1 MNDLNINMK
10 TLITTSKIFKNITI
24 LIIFTLLNVNVSFC
38 EDNKNVLFT
47 NELIGKQ
54 LDTKVFKLQNGMKHT
69 SFRVD
74 GGFKTSINK
83 YGTYECAVNII
94 NNKNDKLEK
103 SDYICEFKDQDQLK
117 YWVVGKRLEG
127 SEQDI
132 AAGKY
137 QIIDGEGFW
146 RKYIGVECLYGIE
159 YVDKFYFSTQ
169 KCNR

>member
-1 MNDLNINMK
+1 MK
-10 TLITTSKIFKNITI
+10 MLILHSSFPKIFFLFIALVLISKISLCN
-24 LIIFTLLNVNVSFC
+24 
-38 EDNKNVLFT
+38 ENKQIQFS

-54 LDTKVFKLQNGMKHT
+54 IDTKTFKLQNGMKYT

-83 YGTYECAVNII
+83 YGTYECSVNII
-94 NNKNDKLEK
+94 NNQNDKLVK
-103 SDYICEFKDQDQLK
+103 SDYICEFKDQDKLRF
-117 YWVVGKRLEG
+117 WSIGKRLEG

-146 RKYIGVECLYGIE
+146 KKYIGVECLYGIE
-159 YVDKFYFSTQ
+159 YVDKFYFSSQ
-169 KCNR
+169 NCKN

>member
-1 MNDLNINMK
+1 MK
-10 TLITTSKIFKNITI
+10 ILILHSSFLKLCYFFIALVLISKISLCN
-24 LIIFTLLNVNVSFC
+24 
-38 EDNKNVLFT
+38 ENKQIQFS

-54 LDTKVFKLQNGMKHT
+54 IDTKTFKLQNGMKYT

-83 YGTYECAVNII
+83 YGTYECSVNII
-94 NNKNDKLEK
+94 NNQNNKLVK
-103 SDYICEFKDQDQLK
+103 SDYICEFKDQDKLRF
-117 YWVVGKRLEG
+117 WSIGKRLEG

-146 RKYIGVECLYGIE
+146 KKYIGVECLYGIE
-159 YVDKFYFSTQ
+159 YVDKFYFSSQ
-169 KCNR
+169 NCKFQGE

>member
-1 MNDLNINMK
+1 MK
-10 TLITTSKIFKNITI
+10 ILILYVSVLKQCFFLISLVLISKISLCNENKKI
-24 LIIFTLLNVNVSFC
+24 LFS
-38 EDNKNVLFT
+38 

-54 LDTKVFKLQNGMKHT
+54 IDTKTFKLQNGTKYT

-83 YGTYECAVNII
+83 YGTYECSVNII
-94 NNKNDKLEK
+94 NNQNNKLVK
-103 SDYICEFKDQDQLK
+103 SDYICEFKDQDKLRF
-117 YWVVGKRLEG
+117 WSIGKRLEG

-146 RKYIGVECLYGIE
+146 KHYIGVECLYGIE
-159 YVDKFYFSTQ
+159 YVDKFYFSSQ
-169 KCNR
+169 NCKN

>member
-1 MNDLNINMK
+1 M
-10 TLITTSKIFKNITI
+10 LILHSSFPKIFFLFIALVLISKISLCN
-24 LIIFTLLNVNVSFC
+24 
-38 EDNKNVLFT
+38 ENKQIQFS

-54 LDTKVFKLQNGMKHT
+54 IYTKTFKLQNGMKYT

-83 YGTYECAVNII
+83 YGTYECSVNII
-94 NNKNDKLEK
+94 NNQNNKLVK
-103 SDYICEFKDQDQLK
+103 SDYICEFKDQDKLRF
-117 YWVVGKRLEG
+117 WSIGKRLEG

-146 RKYIGVECLYGIE
+146 KKYIGVECLYGIE
-159 YVDKFYFSTQ
+159 YVDKFYFSSQ
-169 KCNR
+169 NCKFPSE

>member
-1 MNDLNINMK
+1 MK
-10 TLITTSKIFKNITI
+10 MLILHSSFPKIFFLFIALVLISKISLCN
-24 LIIFTLLNVNVSFC
+24 
-38 EDNKNVLFT
+38 ENKQIQFS

-54 LDTKVFKLQNGMKHT
+54 IYTKTFKLQNGMKYT

-83 YGTYECAVNII
+83 YGTYECSVNII
-94 NNKNDKLEK
+94 NNQNNKLVK
-103 SDYICEFKDQDQLK
+103 SDYICEFKDQDKLRF
-117 YWVVGKRLEG
+117 WSIGKRLEG

-146 RKYIGVECLYGIE
+146 KKYIGVECLYGIE
-159 YVDKFYFSTQ
+159 YVDKFYFSSQ
-169 KCNR
+169 NCKN

>member
-1 MNDLNINMK
+1 MK
-10 TLITTSKIFKNITI
+10 MLILHSSFPKIIFLFIALVLISKISLCNENKQI
-24 LIIFTLLNVNVSFC
+24 LFS
-38 EDNKNVLFT
+38 

-54 LDTKVFKLQNGMKHT
+54 IDTKTFKLQNGMKYT

-83 YGTYECAVNII
+83 YGTYECSVNII
-94 NNKNDKLEK
+94 NNQNDKLVK
-103 SDYICEFKDQDQLK
+103 SDYICEFKDQDKLRF
-117 YWVVGKRLEG
+117 WSIGKRLEG

-146 RKYIGVECLYGIE
+146 KKYVGVQCLYGIE
-159 YVDKFYFSTQ
+159 YVDKFYFSSQ
-169 KCNR
+169 NCKN

>member
-1 MNDLNINMK
+1 MK
-10 TLITTSKIFKNITI
+10 MLILHSSFPKIFFLFIALVLISKISLCNENKQI
-24 LIIFTLLNVNVSFC
+24 LFS
-38 EDNKNVLFT
+38 

-54 LDTKVFKLQNGMKHT
+54 IDTKTFKLQNGIKYT

-83 YGTYECAVNII
+83 YGTYECSVNII
-94 NNKNDKLEK
+94 NNQNDKLVK
-103 SDYICEFKDQDQLK
+103 SDYICEFKDQDKLRF
-117 YWVVGKRLEG
+117 WSIGKRLEG

-146 RKYIGVECLYGIE
+146 KKYVGVQCLYGIE
-159 YVDKFYFSTQ
+159 YVEKFYFSSQ
-169 KCNR
+169 NCKN

>member
-1 MNDLNINMK
+1 MK
-10 TLITTSKIFKNITI
+10 MLILHSSFPKIFFLFIALVLISNISLCNENKQI
-24 LIIFTLLNVNVSFC
+24 LFS
-38 EDNKNVLFT
+38 

-54 LDTKVFKLQNGMKHT
+54 IDTKTFKLQNGMKYT

-83 YGTYECAVNII
+83 YGTYECSVNII
-94 NNKNDKLEK
+94 NNQNNKLVK
-103 SDYICEFKDQDQLK
+103 SDYICEFKDQDKLRF
-117 YWVVGKRLEG
+117 WSIGKRLEG

-146 RKYIGVECLYGIE
+146 KKYIGVECLYGIE
-159 YVDKFYFSTQ
+159 YVDKFYFSSQ
-169 KCNR
+169 NCKFPSE

>member
-1 MNDLNINMK
+1 MK
-10 TLITTSKIFKNITI
+10 MLILHSSFPKIFFLFIALVLISKISLCNENKQI
-24 LIIFTLLNVNVSFC
+24 LFS
-38 EDNKNVLFT
+38 

-54 LDTKVFKLQNGMKHT
+54 IDTKTFKLQNGIKYT

-83 YGTYECAVNII
+83 YGTYECSVNII
-94 NNKNDKLEK
+94 NNQNNKLVK
-103 SDYICEFKDQDQLK
+103 SDYICEFKDQDKLRF
-117 YWVVGKRLEG
+117 WSIGKRLEG

-146 RKYIGVECLYGIE
+146 KKYVGVQCLYGIE
-159 YVDKFYFSTQ
+159 YVDKFYFSSQ
-169 KCNR
+169 NCKN

>member
-1 MNDLNINMK
+1 MK
-10 TLITTSKIFKNITI
+10 MLILHSSFPKIFFLFIALVLISKISLCN
-24 LIIFTLLNVNVSFC
+24 
-38 EDNKNVLFT
+38 ENKQIQFS

-54 LDTKVFKLQNGMKHT
+54 IDTKTFKLQNGMKYT

-83 YGTYECAVNII
+83 YGTYECSVNII
-94 NNKNDKLEK
+94 NNQNNKLVK
-103 SDYICEFKDQDQLK
+103 SDYICEFKDQDKLRF
-117 YWVVGKRLEG
+117 WSIGKRLEG

-146 RKYIGVECLYGIE
+146 KKYIGVECLYGIE
-159 YVDKFYFSTQ
+159 YVDKFYFSSQ
-169 KCNR
+169 NCKN

>member
-1 MNDLNINMK
+1 MINLNLKLTNLKLFIF
-10 TLITTSKIFKNITI
+10 LIAILSISKVLLCDENKNI
-24 LIIFTLLNVNVSFC
+24 
-38 EDNKNVLFT
+38 LFS
-47 NELIGKQ
+47 NELMGKQ
-54 LDTKVFKLQNGMKHT
+54 VDTKTFKLQNGMKYT

-83 YGTYECAVNII
+83 YGTYECFVNII
-94 NNKNDKLEK
+94 NNQYNKLEK
-103 SDYICEFKDQDQLK
+103 SDYICEFKDQDEFRF
-117 YWVVGKRLEG
+117 WSIGKRLEG

-146 RKYIGVECLYGIE
+146 KKYIGVECLYGIE

-169 KCNR
+169 NCKN

>member
-1 MNDLNINMK
+1 MK
-10 TLITTSKIFKNITI
+10 ILILHSSFLKLCYFFIALVLISKISLCN
-24 LIIFTLLNVNVSFC
+24 
-38 EDNKNVLFT
+38 ENKQIQFS

-54 LDTKVFKLQNGMKHT
+54 IDTKTFKLQNGMKYT

-83 YGTYECAVNII
+83 YGTYECSVNII
-94 NNKNDKLEK
+94 NNQNDKLVK
-103 SDYICEFKDQDQLK
+103 SDYICEFKDQDKLRF
-117 YWVVGKRLEG
+117 WSIGKRLEG

-146 RKYIGVECLYGIE
+146 KKYMGVECLYGIE

-169 KCNR
+169 NCKK

>member
-1 MNDLNINMK
+1 MK
-10 TLITTSKIFKNITI
+10 MLILHSSFPKIFFLFIALVLISKISLCNENKQI
-24 LIIFTLLNVNVSFC
+24 LFS
-38 EDNKNVLFT
+38 

-54 LDTKVFKLQNGMKHT
+54 IDTKTFKLQNGMKYT

-83 YGTYECAVNII
+83 YGTYECSVNII
-94 NNKNDKLEK
+94 NNQNNKLVK
-103 SDYICEFKDQDQLK
+103 SDYICEFKDQDKLRF
-117 YWVVGKRLEG
+117 WSIGKRLEG

-146 RKYIGVECLYGIE
+146 KKYVGVQCLYGIE
-159 YVDKFYFSTQ
+159 YVDKFYFSSQ
-169 KCNR
+169 NCKN

>member
-1 MNDLNINMK
+1 MK
-10 TLITTSKIFKNITI
+10 MLILHSSFPKIFFLFIALVLISKISLCNENKQI
-24 LIIFTLLNVNVSFC
+24 LFS
-38 EDNKNVLFT
+38 

-54 LDTKVFKLQNGMKHT
+54 IDTKTFKLQNGMKYT

-83 YGTYECAVNII
+83 YGTYECSVNII
-94 NNKNDKLEK
+94 NNQNNKLVK
-103 SDYICEFKDQDQLK
+103 SDYICEFKDQDKLRF
-117 YWVVGKRLEG
+117 WSIGKRLEG

-146 RKYIGVECLYGIE
+146 KKYIGVECLYGIE
-159 YVDKFYFSTQ
+159 YVDKFYFSSQ
-169 KCNR
+169 NCKN

>member
-1 MNDLNINMK
+1 MLNITLNSNTLK
-10 TLITTSKIFKNITI
+10 ISFFLITLVI
-24 LIIFTLLNVNVSFC
+24 LISKVTIC
-38 EDNKNVLFT
+38 KDNKDILFS

-54 LDTKVFKLQNGMKHT
+54 VDIKIFKLQNGMKYK

-83 YGTYECAVNII
+83 YGTYECSVNII
-94 NNKNDKLEK
+94 NNQNNKLEK
-103 SDYICEFKDQDQLK
+103 SDYICEFQDQDKLR
-117 YWVVGKRLEG
+117 YWAIGKRLEG

-146 RKYIGVECLYGIE
+146 KKYVGVECLYGIE

-169 KCNR
+169 KCKK

>member
-1 MNDLNINMK
+1 M
-10 TLITTSKIFKNITI
+10 LILHSSFPKIFFLFIALVLISKISLCN
-24 LIIFTLLNVNVSFC
+24 
-38 EDNKNVLFT
+38 ENKQIQFS

-54 LDTKVFKLQNGMKHT
+54 IDTKTFKLQNGMKYT

-83 YGTYECAVNII
+83 YGTYECSVNII
-94 NNKNDKLEK
+94 NNQNNKLVK
-103 SDYICEFKDQDQLK
+103 SDYICEFKDQDKLRF
-117 YWVVGKRLEG
+117 WSIGKRLEG

-146 RKYIGVECLYGIE
+146 KKYIGVECLYGIE
-159 YVDKFYFSTQ
+159 YVDNFYFSSQ
-169 KCNR
+169 NCKN

>member
-1 MNDLNINMK
+1 MK
-10 TLITTSKIFKNITI
+10 
-24 LIIFTLLNVNVSFC
+24 IFTLYSSILKIFFIIIAVVLLSKVSLC
-38 EDNKNVLFT
+38 NENKEILFS

-54 LDTKVFKLQNGMKHT
+54 IDTKTFKLQNGTKYT

-83 YGTYECAVNII
+83 YGTYACSVNII
-94 NNKNDKLEK
+94 NSQENKLEK
-103 SDYICEFKDQDQLK
+103 SDYICEFKDQDKLRF
-117 YWVVGKRLEG
+117 WAIGKRLEG

-146 RKYIGVECLYGIE
+146 KNYIGVECLYGIE
-159 YVDKFYFSTQ
+159 YVDKFYFSSQ
-169 KCNR
+169 KCKN

>member
-1 MNDLNINMK
+1 MK
-10 TLITTSKIFKNITI
+10 ILILHSSFLKLCYFFIALVLISKISLCN
-24 LIIFTLLNVNVSFC
+24 
-38 EDNKNVLFT
+38 ENKQIQFS

-54 LDTKVFKLQNGMKHT
+54 IDTKTFKLQNGMKYT

-83 YGTYECAVNII
+83 YGTYECSVNII
-94 NNKNDKLEK
+94 NNQNNKLVK
-103 SDYICEFKDQDQLK
+103 SDYICEFKDQDKLRF
-117 YWVVGKRLEG
+117 WSIGKRLEG

-146 RKYIGVECLYGIE
+146 KKYIGVECLYGIE
-159 YVDKFYFSTQ
+159 YVDKFYFSSQ
-169 KCNR
+169 NCKN

>member
-1 MNDLNINMK
+1 MK
-10 TLITTSKIFKNITI
+10 ILILHSSFLKLCYFFIALVLISKISLCNENKQI
-24 LIIFTLLNVNVSFC
+24 LFS
-38 EDNKNVLFT
+38 

-54 LDTKVFKLQNGMKHT
+54 IDTKTFKLQNGMKYT

-83 YGTYECAVNII
+83 YGTYECSVNII
-94 NNKNDKLEK
+94 NNQNNKLVK
-103 SDYICEFKDQDQLK
+103 SDYICEFKDQDKLRF
-117 YWVVGKRLEG
+117 WSIGKRLKG

-146 RKYIGVECLYGIE
+146 KKYIGVECLYGIE
-159 YVDKFYFSTQ
+159 YVDKFYFSSQ
-169 KCNR
+169 NCKK

>member
-1 MNDLNINMK
+1 M
-10 TLITTSKIFKNITI
+10 LILHSSFPKIFFLFIALVLISKISLCNENKQI
-24 LIIFTLLNVNVSFC
+24 LFS
-38 EDNKNVLFT
+38 

-54 LDTKVFKLQNGMKHT
+54 IDTKTFKLQNGIKYT

-83 YGTYECAVNII
+83 YGTYECSVNII
-94 NNKNDKLEK
+94 NNQNDKLVK
-103 SDYICEFKDQDQLK
+103 SDYICEFKDQDKLRF
-117 YWVVGKRLEG
+117 WSIGKRLEG

-146 RKYIGVECLYGIE
+146 KKYIGVECLYGIE
-159 YVDKFYFSTQ
+159 YVDKFYFSSQ
-169 KCNR
+169 NCKN

>member
-1 MNDLNINMK
+1 MK
-10 TLITTSKIFKNITI
+10 MLILHSSFPKIFFLFIALVLISKISLCNENKQI
-24 LIIFTLLNVNVSFC
+24 LFS
-38 EDNKNVLFT
+38 

-54 LDTKVFKLQNGMKHT
+54 IDTKTFKLQNGMKYT

-83 YGTYECAVNII
+83 YGTYECSVNII
-94 NNKNDKLEK
+94 NNQNDKLVK
-103 SDYICEFKDQDQLK
+103 SDYICEFKDQDKLRF
-117 YWVVGKRLEG
+117 WSIGKRLEG

-146 RKYIGVECLYGIE
+146 KKYVGVQCLYGIE
-159 YVDKFYFSTQ
+159 YVDKFYFSSQ
-169 KCNR
+169 NCKN

>member
-1 MNDLNINMK
+1 M
-10 TLITTSKIFKNITI
+10 LILHSSFPKIFFLFIALVLISKISLCNENKQI
-24 LIIFTLLNVNVSFC
+24 LFS
-38 EDNKNVLFT
+38 

-54 LDTKVFKLQNGMKHT
+54 IDTKTFKLQNGMKYT

-83 YGTYECAVNII
+83 YGTYECSVNII
-94 NNKNDKLEK
+94 NNQNDKLVK
-103 SDYICEFKDQDQLK
+103 SDYICEFKDQDKLRF
-117 YWVVGKRLEG
+117 WSIGKRLEG

-146 RKYIGVECLYGIE
+146 KKYVGVQCLYGIE
-159 YVDKFYFSTQ
+159 YVDKFYFSSQ
-169 KCNR
+169 NCKN

>member
-1 MNDLNINMK
+1 MK
-10 TLITTSKIFKNITI
+10 I
-24 LIIFTLLNVNVSFC
+24 LIFHSSVLKLCFFLIALVLISNISICN
-38 EDNKNVLFT
+38 ENKQILFS

-54 LDTKVFKLQNGMKHT
+54 IDTKTFKLQNGMKYT

-83 YGTYECAVNII
+83 YGTYECSVNII
-94 NNKNDKLEK
+94 NNQNDKLVK
-103 SDYICEFKDQDQLK
+103 SDYICEFKDQDKLRF
-117 YWVVGKRLEG
+117 WSIGKRLEG

-146 RKYIGVECLYGIE
+146 KKYVGVQCLYGIE
-159 YVDKFYFSTQ
+159 YVDKFYFSSQ
-169 KCNR
+169 NCKN

>member
-1 MNDLNINMK
+1 MK
-10 TLITTSKIFKNITI
+10 MLILHSSFPKIFFLFIALVLISKISLCNENKQI
-24 LIIFTLLNVNVSFC
+24 LFS
-38 EDNKNVLFT
+38 

-54 LDTKVFKLQNGMKHT
+54 IDTKTFKLQNGMKYT

-83 YGTYECAVNII
+83 YGTYECSVNII
-94 NNKNDKLEK
+94 NNQNNKLVK
-103 SDYICEFKDQDQLK
+103 SDYICEFKDQDKLRF
-117 YWVVGKRLEG
+117 WSIGKRLEG

-146 RKYIGVECLYGIE
+146 KKYIGVECLYGIE
-159 YVDKFYFSTQ
+159 YVDKFYFSSQ
-169 KCNR
+169 NCKK

>member
-1 MNDLNINMK
+1 MK
-10 TLITTSKIFKNITI
+10 ILILHSSFLKLCYFFIALVLISKISLCN
-24 LIIFTLLNVNVSFC
+24 
-38 EDNKNVLFT
+38 ENKQIQFS

-54 LDTKVFKLQNGMKHT
+54 IDTKTFKLQNGMKYT

-83 YGTYECAVNII
+83 YGTYECSVNII
-94 NNKNDKLEK
+94 NNQNDKLVK
-103 SDYICEFKDQDQLK
+103 SDYICEFKDQDKLRF
-117 YWVVGKRLEG
+117 WSIGKRLEG

-146 RKYIGVECLYGIE
+146 KKYVGVQCLYGIE
-159 YVDKFYFSTQ
+159 YVDKFYFSSQ
-169 KCNR
+169 NCKN

>member
-1 MNDLNINMK
+1 MK
-10 TLITTSKIFKNITI
+10 MLILHSSFPKIFFLFIALVLISKISLCNENKQI
-24 LIIFTLLNVNVSFC
+24 LFS
-38 EDNKNVLFT
+38 

-54 LDTKVFKLQNGMKHT
+54 IDTKTFKLQNGMKYT

-83 YGTYECAVNII
+83 YGTYECSVNII
-94 NNKNDKLEK
+94 NNQNDKLVK
-103 SDYICEFKDQDQLK
+103 SDYICEFKDQDKLRF
-117 YWVVGKRLEG
+117 WSIGKRLEG

-146 RKYIGVECLYGIE
+146 KKYIGVECLYGIE
-159 YVDKFYFSTQ
+159 YVDKFYFSSQ
-169 KCNR
+169 NCKN

>member
-1 MNDLNINMK
+1 MK
-10 TLITTSKIFKNITI
+10 ILILHSSVLKLCYFLIALVLFSKISPCNENKQI
-24 LIIFTLLNVNVSFC
+24 LFS
-38 EDNKNVLFT
+38 

-54 LDTKVFKLQNGMKHT
+54 IDTKTFKLQNGMKYT

-83 YGTYECAVNII
+83 YGTYECSVNII
-94 NNKNDKLEK
+94 NDQNNKLVK
-103 SDYICEFKDQDQLK
+103 SDYICEFKDQDKLRF
-117 YWVVGKRLEG
+117 WSIGKRLEG

-146 RKYIGVECLYGIE
+146 KKYIGVECLYGIE
-159 YVDKFYFSTQ
+159 YVDKFYFSSQ
-169 KCNR
+169 NCKN

>member
-1 MNDLNINMK
+1 MK
-10 TLITTSKIFKNITI
+10 MLILHSSFPKIFFLFIALVLISKISLCN
-24 LIIFTLLNVNVSFC
+24 
-38 EDNKNVLFT
+38 ENKQIQFS

-54 LDTKVFKLQNGMKHT
+54 IYTKTFKLQNGMKYT

-83 YGTYECAVNII
+83 YGTYECSVNII
-94 NNKNDKLEK
+94 NNQNDKLVK
-103 SDYICEFKDQDQLK
+103 SDYICEFKDQDKLRF
-117 YWVVGKRLEG
+117 WSIGKRLEG

-146 RKYIGVECLYGIE
+146 KKYIGVECLYGIE
-159 YVDKFYFSTQ
+159 YVDKFYFSSQ
-169 KCNR
+169 NCKN

>member
-1 MNDLNINMK
+1 MK
-10 TLITTSKIFKNITI
+10 MLILHSSFPKIFFLFIALVLISKISLCNENKQI
-24 LIIFTLLNVNVSFC
+24 LFS
-38 EDNKNVLFT
+38 

-54 LDTKVFKLQNGMKHT
+54 IDTKTFKLQNGMKYT

-83 YGTYECAVNII
+83 YGTYECSVNII
-94 NNKNDKLEK
+94 NNQNDKLVK
-103 SDYICEFKDQDQLK
+103 SDYICEFKDQDKLRF
-117 YWVVGKRLEG
+117 WSIGKRLEG

-146 RKYIGVECLYGIE
+146 KKYVGVQCLYGIE
-159 YVDKFYFSTQ
+159 YVDKFYFSSQ
-169 KCNR
+169 NCKK